1 MIILDNHMHLRR
13 DGRYIDAVKEF
24 KKAGGTHLI
33 LAHLPMVKK
42 VIEER
47 SYFNA
52 YQETI
57 KMAEEVSNATS
68 IKIFVTIGPYPAD
81 YLPLRKKFGREGA
94 INIMKKGMEEAQ
106 ALCQENKAIAIG
118 EIGRPHFEVDE
129 EAWDDSNEIMEYGMK
144 LAKEAGVAIVL
155 HTESMGREGF
165 EEIAKMADKVGL
177 ERRKVVKHFSPPF
190 VRKDENHGIFP
201 SVLATKK
208 AIEEALKKGTR
219 FLMETDYI
227 DDPLRP
233 GAVLGLKTVP
243 KRTKQLLDEE
253 EAYKIHKENPES
265 IYGICL

>member
-42 VIEER
+42 VIEEK

-57 KMAEEVSNATS
+57 KMAEEVSNATG
-68 IKIFVTIGPYPAD
+68 IKIFVTLGPYPAD
-81 YLPLRKKFGREGA
+81 YLPLRKKFGREKA

-144 LAKEAGVAIVL
+144 LAKEAGIAIVL
-155 HTESMGREGF
+155 HTESISEEGF
-165 EEIAKMADKVGL
+165 KEIAEMADKVGL